1 MARLKVL
8 VVDSFAGRGAKRPR
22 SQSLGRQAEVML
34 HTLLADLEALA
45 GVEVTTIAADPA
57 PGRIAGMAEPMT
69 GDPGADV
76 ADSAS
81 AHATTHVATHAV
93 HDPATRPTAH
103 AHMHG
108 TRDPVDQ
115 APGSAEGQAPRYA
128 NVHSAR
134 HTGAYRKSHADGP
147 LTKHSTGYP
156 TVQAAEQV
164 PPYMAAEAV
173 GLSLER
179 AAVQPAAS
187 RFGVQFDACLQAA
200 DAVWPLALES
210 AGALEHLSREIL
222 RARRI
227 LLGSVPGAVQV
238 AGSKL
243 KLAQVLAEG
252 GVATVATYSP
262 HDAVPWDG
270 GAWVVKPD
278 DGAGCLH
285 TMLFSDRAAALAW
298 IRANGADGY
307 VLQPFV
313 PGRPGS
319 LSLICCDGMA
329 RVLSCNQERVAMRDN
344 RFHVLGSIV
353 SGLADD
359 DGMLERLAQQ
369 VAAAL
374 PGLWGYVGVDF
385 ILTAHGAVVLDV
397 NPRLTAA
404 YAGLHASIDHN
415 PAGLVLDLL
424 NGSGMMPSPAPGR
437 RRPVSVDIGAP

>member
-8 VVDSFAGRGAKRPR
+8 VVDSFAGRGTTRPR
-22 SQSLGRQAEVML
+22 SQALGRQAEVML
-34 HTLLADLEALA
+34 HTLLADLDALA

-69 GDPGADV
+69 GDPGAG
-76 ADSAS
+76 AA
-81 AHATTHVATHAV
+81 HAV
-93 HDPATRPTAH
+93 HGPAARPTAH
-103 AHMHG
+103 AHIHG
-108 TRDPVDQ
+108 TRNPADQ
-115 APGSAEGQAPRYA
+115 PPGAAKGQAPRYA
-128 NVHSAR
+128 TVHPAGR
-134 HTGAYRKSHADGP
+134 TGAFRKSHADTSPTGY
-147 LTKHSTGYP
+147 SIGYP
-156 TVQAAEQV
+156 TVQAAEQA
-164 PPYMAAEAV
+164 PPYIAAEAV

-179 AAVQPAAS
+179 AALQPAVS

-200 DAVWPLALES
+200 DAVWPLAFES

-227 LLGSVPGAVQV
+227 LLGSIPGAVQV

-243 KLAQVLAEG
+243 KLAQVLASG
-252 GVATVATYSP
+252 GVATAATYSP
-262 HDAVPWDG
+262 HDAVPRDG

-298 IRANGADGY
+298 IRANAADGY
-307 VLQPFV
+307 VLQPFI

-319 LSLICCDGMA
+319 LSLICCDGAA

-344 RFHVLGSIV
+344 RFHVLGSV
-353 SGLADD
+353 VNGLTDD
-359 DGMLERLAQQ
+359 DGTLARLARQ
-369 VAAAL
+369 VAAAI

-424 NGSGMMPSPAPGR
+424 SGTCAMPFLAPGT